1 MFYGSEMLEDIGEVL
16 SIESVTVRGCP
27 APVCRP
33 AQHQEALLAPYTE
46 AENRTFTD
54 CCLLLPAQGTYTP
67 SLQELGSQHAHR
79 LHVTA
84 DAPVSF
90 FQWQIQQEE
99 EKLAALS
106 PAELIAR
113 DADGDT

>member
-1 MFYGSEMLEDIGEVL
+1 MFYEREMLEDIGEVL

-27 APVCRP
+27 ALG
-33 AQHQEALLAPYTE
+33 QESLLALYTE
-46 AENRTFTD
+46 ADSRMYTD
-54 CCLLLPAQGTYTP
+54 CSLLLPTQGTYTTSIP
-67 SLQELGSQHAHR
+67 ALG
-79 LHVTA
+79 HVTA

-106 PAELIAR
+106 PVDLTTR
-113 DADGDT
+113 DGDGDT